1 MIAPHPS
8 GTAFRSGQLCRIE
21 SEFFTRSPHHAH
33 VEGLARTAERNF
45 CLSAFPMHGYHDL
58 ALMPLLMLTVIDATP
73 LLHEPFSECGA
84 FHCSAPAGY
93 RI

>member
-1 MIAPHPS
+1 
-8 GTAFRSGQLCRIE
+8 LCRIE
-21 SEFFTRSPHHAH
+21 SEFFTRSAHHAH
-33 VEGLARTAERNF
+33 VEGLVRTAERNF

-58 ALMPLLMLTVIDATP
+58 ALVPLLMLTVIDATP
-73 LLHEPFSECGA
+73 LLHEPFPECSS